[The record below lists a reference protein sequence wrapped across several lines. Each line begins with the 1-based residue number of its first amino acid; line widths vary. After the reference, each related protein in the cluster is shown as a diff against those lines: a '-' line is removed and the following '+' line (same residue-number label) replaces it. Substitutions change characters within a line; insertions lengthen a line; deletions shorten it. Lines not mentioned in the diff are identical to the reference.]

1 MNIRRSF
8 AVRTAV
14 FVLVLT
20 ILLPVQS
27 AARADVDKIKDDAI
41 APEIEE
47 NEPIE
52 DVALPVDDGKSDLVG
67 TEKEPKP
74 IYLTRTEKTSYV
86 GRTFT
91 LKLKNA
97 DGKVRWYS
105 NNEKVATV
113 EDGVV
118 TALSEGTVRIRATC
132 RKIKYDCT
140 VTVKVPQINMTYKR
154 LRNGTTLDLKVKGA
168 DIVSWKS
175 SKKKVATVDKDG
187 VVTSKK
193 KGSTTIT
200 ATDSNGKTYEC
211 NVDVYVNILDIEN
224 PTFEDLAPTT
234 RMSFEELI
242 GDNGNYTFPVGYPKA
257 GTYKIVVDLYHKV
270 VMAYMKDAKGNYT
283 RPIRYM
289 LCIVGADKTQT
300 PTGTFKMQAFRVR
313 NSIFNNTTSYAQYWS
328 EIHGRIYF
336 HSTLYNSLKAHDYS
350 TASWNSFGS
359 AVSHG
364 CVRLTVPDAR
374 WIWYNLAPG
383 TLVEIRRGS
392 SSDTATA
399 EIRRKLKEGL
409 PKLPSTRPT
418 LAMGS
423 IPNTDNWDV
432 ADIPNEV
439 KFVQGSQNGGE
450 AAD

>member
-1 MNIRRSF
+1 MKIKRSF
-8 AVRTAV
+8 VMRTAV
-14 FVLVLT
+14 FVLMVT
-20 ILLPVQS
+20 ILLPAGS
-27 AARADVDKIKDDAI
+27 AAKADVDKIKDEAL
-41 APEIEE
+41 APEFEE
-47 NEPIE
+47 NDPPE
-52 DVALPVDDGKSDLVG
+52 DVALPLDEGKEDLVG

-74 IYLTRTEKTSYV
+74 VYLTRTEKTAYV
-86 GRTFT
+86 GKEFT

-105 NNEKVATV
+105 NDETVATV

-118 TALSEGTVRIRATC
+118 TPLKEGTVRIRATC

-140 VTVKVPQINMTYKR
+140 VTVKMPTINMTYKR
-154 LRNGTTLDLKVKGA
+154 LRNGNTLELKVKGA

-175 SKKKVATVDKDG
+175 SKKKVATVDKNG

-193 KGSTTIT
+193 KGSTVIT

-211 NVDVYVNILDIEN
+211 NVEVYINILDIEN
-224 PTFEDLAPTT
+224 PSFEDLAPTT
-234 RMSFEELI
+234 RMSFEELV

-257 GTYKIVVDLYHKV
+257 GTYKLIVDLYHRV
-270 VMAYMKDAKGNYT
+270 VMAYMKDKNGKYT

-336 HSTLYNSLKAHDYS
+336 HSTLYSSLKAHDYS
-350 TASWNSFGS
+350 TASWSSMGG

-374 WIWYNLAPG
+374 WIWYNIAPG
-383 TLVEIRRGS
+383 TIVEIRRGS

-399 EIRRKLKEGL
+399 EIRRKLKAAL
-409 PKLPSTRPT
+409 PGLPSTRPT
-418 LAMGS
+418 LAMGD
-423 IPNTDNWDV
+423 IPNTDNWEV